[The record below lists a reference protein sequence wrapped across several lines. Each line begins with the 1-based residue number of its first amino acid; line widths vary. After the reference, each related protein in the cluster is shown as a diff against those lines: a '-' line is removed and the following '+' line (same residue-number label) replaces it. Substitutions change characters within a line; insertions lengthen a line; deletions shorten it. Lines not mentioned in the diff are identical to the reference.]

1 MNSCAKET
9 HTRRVVAKVVDLTI
23 GTNIDGVFVDMHVV
37 DVIRG
42 ATCIEEGEKMLV
54 MEVERV
60 ETNIIEAEVLEND
73 VEAFGDF
80 D

>member
-1 MNSCAKET
+1 
-9 HTRRVVAKVVDLTI
+9 VVAKVVDLTI